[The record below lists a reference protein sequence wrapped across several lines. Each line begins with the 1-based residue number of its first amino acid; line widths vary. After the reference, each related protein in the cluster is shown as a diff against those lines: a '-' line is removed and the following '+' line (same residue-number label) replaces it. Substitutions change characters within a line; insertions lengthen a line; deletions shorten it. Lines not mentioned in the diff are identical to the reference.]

1 MFLYEVITPSEV
13 ENFFDLPSGSVRRD
27 IHRGKFRSSEIRKSG
42 ATWLITKREALRV
55 YKNELTM
62 IPVVDDRDWVLL
74 HMKEELEN
82 PVFDDLVRKVLD
94 KPFMDENDIQNLAD
108 LYYDGLSNG
117 MEDGKYIPF
126 AQWFYEFYEDRI
138 MDVENEKEEK
148 TMQEQFYALLE
159 EMEKTVNDEKA
170 SVSFNDYSIDIMDVL
185 EDGTNGY
192 GHTFYSVAEAVDYL
206 KSIGALE

>member
-1 MFLYEVITPSEV
+1 
-13 ENFFDLPSGSVRRD
+13 
-27 IHRGKFRSSEIRKSG
+27 
-42 ATWLITKREALRV
+42 
-55 YKNELTM
+55 
-62 IPVVDDRDWVLL
+62 
-74 HMKEELEN
+74 
-82 PVFDDLVRKVLD
+82 
-94 KPFMDENDIQNLAD
+94 MDENDIQNLAD